1 MVTTFEEDNIEE
13 DDSKDEQYEDN
24 DEDCQQI
31 TQIAKE
37 LAADW
42 TINDWVA
49 VVYFG
54 KWYPG
59 VVQNVRNEL
68 KYNCQISF

>member
-1 MVTTFEEDNIEE
+1 MTTFEDNIEE
-13 DDSKDEQYEDN
+13 NDSKDEQYEDN

-31 TQIAKE
+31 QQIAKE

-54 KWYPG
+54 EWYPG
-59 VVQNVRNEL
+59 VVQSVRNEL
-68 KYNCQISF
+68 KCNLQISF